1 VGFGWVQAHPESF
14 LAKLADNEDDGVME
28 EKADTIRLD
37 RDPTL
42 FAHVLKLLDKPLEAV
57 DTEAL
62 CKELD
67 FYGLLPSSTMLP
79 AAMLADKVARAADS
93 VVSSI
98 VDQMAVLI
106 NEKLSDM
113 DGIMRVG
120 NQLTFC
126 LIKPNNR
133 WSEVK
138 VRLFKKQLL
147 DKPVRTLPP
156 HIQQPL
162 ETRLR
167 SLGYGVKTHKCQAK
181 WNELKCSRSCR
192 TREQHDRQQI
202 TVSWAK

>member
-1 VGFGWVQAHPESF
+1 MQAYPESL
-14 LAKLADNEDDGVME
+14 LAKLADNEDDGVMVA
-28 EKADTIRLD
+28 KVAISLD

-42 FAHVLKLLDKPLEAV
+42 FAHVLKLLDKPAFLEADPAV
-57 DTEAL
+57 AGAL
-62 CKELD
+62 HKELD